1 MPAVLALLLFVSTS
15 MVLPVPAG
23 TPIPCL
29 ICQATVAAS
38 ATTFSGTVARND
50 PTRLRVYNS
59 TTLRS
64 MEFVVPPDFHGVD
77 SGDGVVKGATVA
89 HATPGLLARVTY
101 TSSGG
106 RNLIS
111 KVLLLT
117 VEQCRSLVASER
129 LTNTKTECPD

>member
-1 MPAVLALLLFVSTS
+1 MPSVVSLLLFVSTS
-15 MVLPVPAG
+15 MVLPVPVD

-29 ICQATVAAS
+29 ICQATIAAS
-38 ATTFSGTVARND
+38 ATTFSGTVALND
-50 PTRLRVYNS
+50 PNRLRVYNS

-64 MEFVVPPDFHGVD
+64 MEFIAPPNFHGVE
-77 SGDGVVKGATVA
+77 SGDGVVKNATLA
-89 HATPGLLARVTY
+89 KATPGLLARVTY
-101 TSSGG
+101 TSSRG
-106 RNLIS
+106 RNTLS